1 LPAVER
7 ESPVVR
13 IFFATVLI
21 LTMVLPTPGV
31 AQTLGTTKN
40 VEFSIQN
47 QLLRGAVL
55 SNDYKPS
62 DFLRDYRITTDAEI
76 PTDYLA
82 AYSARWYGLQVEE
95 LSRAD
100 LALEGAGTG
109 ATMGMLVGA
118 LGQTLG
124 LWDEDKTW
132 MMVGAMS
139 ALGAAWSASKVDD
152 PSWRYRLRW
161 EEQNDLT
168 VPVK

>member
-1 LPAVER
+1 M
-7 ESPVVR
+7 VR
-13 IFFATVLI
+13 ISVATVL
-21 LTMVLPTPGV
+21 LLSTVLPAPIG
-31 AQTLGTTKN
+31 AQSLVTSKN

-55 SNDYKPS
+55 QNDYTPS
-62 DFLRDYRITTDAEI
+62 DFLRDYRITADADI
-76 PTDYLA
+76 PADYLA

-118 LGQTLG
+118 LGQTFG
-124 LWDEDKTW
+124 LWDEERTW
-132 MMVGAMS
+132 IMVGAMS

-168 VPVK
+168 VPTK

>member
-1 LPAVER
+1 VSKRVVSGVLVLSAVFPA
-7 ESPVVR
+7 
-13 IFFATVLI
+13 
-21 LTMVLPTPGV
+21 PG
-31 AQTLGTTKN
+31 AGQTLVTSKN

-55 SNDYKPS
+55 RNDYKPS

-82 AYSARWYGLQVEE
+82 AYTARWYGLEVEE

-118 LGQTLG
+118 LGQTFG

-132 MMVGAMS
+132 LLVGAMS
-139 ALGAAWSASKVDD
+139 ALGAAWGASKVDD

-161 EEQNDLT
+161 EEQNRLT
-168 VPVK
+168 VPTK

>member
-1 LPAVER
+1 MIRVLLASAVMWLLASTLPA
-7 ESPVVR
+7 
-13 IFFATVLI
+13 A
-21 LTMVLPTPGV
+21 
-31 AQTLGTTKN
+31 AQTLVTTKN

-55 SNDYKPS
+55 RDDYKPS
-62 DFLRDYRITTDAEI
+62 DFIRDYRIRTDADI

-82 AYSARWYGLQVEE
+82 AYTARWYGLEVEE
-95 LSRAD
+95 LSRAE

-118 LGQTLG
+118 LGQTFG

-132 MMVGAMS
+132 LMVGAMS
-139 ALGAAWSASKVDD
+139 ALGAAWGASKVDD

-161 EEQNDLT
+161 EEENQLT
-168 VPVK
+168 VPTE

>member
-1 LPAVER
+1 VLALPQL
-7 ESPVVR
+7 S
-13 IFFATVLI
+13 T
-21 LTMVLPTPGV
+21 
-31 AQTLGTTKN
+31 AQTLVTTKN

-55 SNDYKPS
+55 RNDYKPS
-62 DFLRDYRITTDAEI
+62 DFMRDYRITADAEI

-82 AYSARWYGLQVEE
+82 AYTARWYGLEVEE

-118 LGQTLG
+118 LGQTFG

-132 MMVGAMS
+132 LMVGAMS
-139 ALGAAWSASKVDD
+139 ALGAAWGASKVDD

-161 EEQNDLT
+161 EEQNQLT
-168 VPVK
+168 VPTE